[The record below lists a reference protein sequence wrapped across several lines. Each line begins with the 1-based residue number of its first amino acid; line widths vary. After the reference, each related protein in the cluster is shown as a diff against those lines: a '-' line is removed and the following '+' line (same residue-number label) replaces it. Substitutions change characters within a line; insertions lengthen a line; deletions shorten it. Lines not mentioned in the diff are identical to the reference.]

1 MAEVNELSLSNL
13 EGVTTPSISQETT
26 QQVTNDLSLSNLQ
39 GVEVTPTTLNK
50 ELSLSSL
57 EGITL
62 TETTPA
68 TTLTK
73 KDYSNSF
80 INSNYTNE
88 FNQNL
93 IQNIGDEPTTAEKI
107 AYGLDKQNM
116 FFGNV
121 FRVAKA

>member
-1 MAEVNELSLSNL
+1 MN
-13 EGVTTPSISQETT
+13 
-26 QQVTNDLSLSNLQ
+26 
-39 GVEVTPTTLNK
+39 
-50 ELSLSSL
+50 LSLSSL

-121 FRVAKA
+121 FRVAKAGFKLPLTLNKEFKEVALENAKRKSRIISTT